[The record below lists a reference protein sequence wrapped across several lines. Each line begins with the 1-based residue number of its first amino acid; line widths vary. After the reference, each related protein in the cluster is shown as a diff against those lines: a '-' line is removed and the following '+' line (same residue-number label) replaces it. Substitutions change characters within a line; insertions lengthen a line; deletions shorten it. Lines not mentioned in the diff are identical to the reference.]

1 MADRLSVQCPGFW
14 RSVLLALLQQIQ
26 FPTFR
31 LLLFSGER
39 FDSGAVSVWLLSAQ
53 VTIAR
58 FGHMAE
64 LKQTLAV
71 SDLLGFEIIS
81 PTTSMWCFFKVK

>member
-1 MADRLSVQCPGFW
+1 MADLLPVQFPGFW

-39 FDSGAVSVWLLSAQ
+39 FDAGALSVWLLSAQ

-64 LKQTLAV
+64 LKRTLAIN
-71 SDLLGFEIIS
+71 DLLGFEITS
-81 PTTSMWCFFKVK
+81 PSTSTWCFFKVK